1 MECSGSTEHSKELLE
16 FTTHT
21 QKVLLMKLTR
31 SSLAVTLLL
40 AAIGCSSSNSDGLSL
55 VPQTATPI
63 EATSKPA
70 GHKSIESQNKA
81 RVNALSEDRIPDA
94 KGRRVSEKFPDV
106 ELLDQNGKQ
115 HHFYSD
121 LVKDHPVCIVFFY
134 TRCQGSCPGTTQ
146 AMKKLRTLLAP
157 EFGSEMRFISL
168 TLDPEV
174 DSSEELR
181 EYMQSWKIEDSEP
194 GQPEWYYCTGK
205 YEELEEL
212 RRSLGLYELDPVI
225 DADRT
230 QHAAILTFGNDRTNR
245 WAALP
250 VGSDRKDIVQTMT
263 RIAGNTQRQR
273 YASAVKLGL
282 TAHGHLV
289 EE

>member
-1 MECSGSTEHSKELLE
+1 MDEIAHIEST
-16 FTTHT
+16 
-21 QKVLLMKLTR
+21 LMKLMH
-31 SSLAVTLLL
+31 SSLATTLLL
-40 AAIGCSSSNSDGLSL
+40 AALGCSSSNSDGLSL
-55 VPQTATPI
+55 VPQTATSL
-63 EATSKPA
+63 EAASKPA
-70 GHKSIESQNKA
+70 AKQSLAAQNEA
-81 RVNALSEDRIPDA
+81 RLNALSNERLPDA

-106 ELLDQNGKQ
+106 ELLDQHGKT
-115 HHFYSD
+115 HRFYDD

-146 AMKKLRTLLAP
+146 AMKKLRKLLAP

-174 DSSEELR
+174 DSSVELR
-181 EYMQSWKIEDSEP
+181 DYMQRWKIEDSEP

-212 RRSLGLYELDPVI
+212 RRSLGLYELDPII

-250 VGSDRKDIVQTMT
+250 VGSDMQDIVDTMT
-263 RIAGNTQRQR
+263 RIAGNTERQR
-273 YASAVKLGL
+273 YAGAVKLGR

-289 EE
+289 PE